1 MSRVG
6 TVFVGSN
13 PRRTLLRIALLVASA
28 VLVFG
33 WILVPVRAEGISML
47 PTYESG
53 TLHFVNR
60 FSYIGAGPRRGDI
73 VAIALG
79 GERVY
84 YVKRVVGLPGE
95 RVHIVDGSVHINGVP
110 LSEPYVVNR
119 RPWNVEEIELRSH
132 EYFVIGDNRG
142 MNADDHDFGRVLRA
156 KIAGRV
162 VF

>member
-1 MSRVG
+1 MI
-6 TVFVGSN
+6 
-13 PRRTLLRIALLVASA
+13 LSA
-28 VLVFG
+28 VLIFG
-33 WILVPVRAEGISML
+33 WVLVPIRTEGISMQ

-73 VAIALG
+73 VAISLG

-95 RVHIVDGSVHINGVP
+95 KVQIVDGVVQIEGAP
-110 LSEPYVVNR
+110 LNEAYVVNR
-119 RPWNVEEIELRSH
+119 RAWNVEEIELRSN

-142 MNADDHDFGRVLRA
+142 MNAPDHDFGRVLRS

>member
-1 MSRVG
+1 MSRLDTFLVG
-6 TVFVGSN
+6 AN
-13 PRRTLLRIALLVASA
+13 PRRTLLRVVLLIATA

-33 WILVPVRAEGISML
+33 WVLVPTRTQGISME

-60 FSYIGAGPRRGDI
+60 FSYAGAGPRRGDI
-73 VAIALG
+73 IAIALG

-84 YVKRVVGLPGE
+84 YVKRVIGLPGE
-95 RVHIVDGSVHINGVP
+95 RVKIVAGDVHINGVP
-110 LSEPYVVNR
+110 LAEPYVTKR
-119 RPWNVEEIELRSH
+119 RPWDVDEVELQSH

-142 MNADDHDFGRVLRA
+142 MNARDHDFGRILRSR
-156 KIAGRV
+156 IAGRV

>member
-1 MSRVG
+1 MIV
-6 TVFVGSN
+6 
-13 PRRTLLRIALLVASA
+13 SA
-28 VLVFG
+28 VLIFG
-33 WILVPVRAEGISML
+33 WVLVPTRTQGISMQ

-73 VAIALG
+73 VAISLG
-79 GERVY
+79 SERVY
-84 YVKRVVGLPGE
+84 YIKRVVGLPGE
-95 RVHIVDGSVHINGVP
+95 RVQIVAGVVHINGTP
-110 LSEPYVVNR
+110 LNEPYVVHR
-119 RPWNVEEIELRSH
+119 RPWDIAEIELWSH

-142 MNADDHDFGRVLRA
+142 MNARDHDFGRVLRA